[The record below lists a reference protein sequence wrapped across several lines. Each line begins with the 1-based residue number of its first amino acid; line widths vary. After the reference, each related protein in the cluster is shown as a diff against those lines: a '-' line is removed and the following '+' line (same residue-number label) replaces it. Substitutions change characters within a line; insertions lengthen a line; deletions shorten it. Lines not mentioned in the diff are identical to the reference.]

1 MVLNTNI
8 IFEANL
14 SILGNT
20 ITKFISPNHQA
31 REKSTTLVRSL
42 HILLLR
48 FTQVTRLSGFYFSK
62 NNYRRCLVPTI
73 FSCLLLLQEL

>member
-42 HILLLR
+42 HILQLR
-48 FTQVTRLSGFYFSK
+48 FTQVTRFQVFILAK
-62 NNYRRCLVPTI
+62 IITVDV
-73 FSCLLLLQEL
+73 